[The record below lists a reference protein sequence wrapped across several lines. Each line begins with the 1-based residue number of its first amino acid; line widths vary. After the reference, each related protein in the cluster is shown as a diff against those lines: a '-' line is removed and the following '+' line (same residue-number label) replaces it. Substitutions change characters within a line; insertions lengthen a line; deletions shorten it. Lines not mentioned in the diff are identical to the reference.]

1 VVLFDRMRARVLV
14 STAALLVVVLAVTL
28 AYAGSAGHLD
38 RSFGHRGIAVVR
50 GVHGVATS
58 VAVGRRNRIVVAGP
72 NPSEEFKVARV
83 LGDGDVDRQF
93 GHRGVVKVGF
103 GEDRAAATS
112 VALNRKGGIVVAG
125 TVCSDLDTCQFAVAR
140 LLRNGKVDRSFGD
153 NGKAEIAF
161 PKPYGFDPSVALE
174 STGRIVVGGS
184 ACESDDIR
192 DCDVAIAALRRDGRL
207 DPRFGNGGKVVSHFP
222 RPEACREGIDAGT
235 VQGMDIDSRGRV
247 VVGGSCLGGGHA
259 PVARF
264 TANGDPDPS
273 FGNDGIVDPYVGMAR
288 IGALVVDARDR
299 IDVAGARHHGLA
311 VARFEGSGRLD
322 RSFGRRG
329 VATARFVRHP
339 NAKVGAQSVV
349 IDSVGRILVGG
360 FREDGAA
367 FARFKPNGDV
377 SRRFGRGGAFV
388 LRGNKNGLWNGTSV
402 LAVDS
407 RDRVVA
413 AGADR
418 FAVHFALIRLL
429 G

>member
-1 VVLFDRMRARVLV
+1 
-14 STAALLVVVLAVTL
+14 
-28 AYAGSAGHLD
+28 
-38 RSFGHRGIAVVR
+38 
-50 GVHGVATS
+50 
-58 VAVGRRNRIVVAGP
+58 
-72 NPSEEFKVARV
+72 
-83 LGDGDVDRQF
+83 
-93 GHRGVVKVGF
+93 
-103 GEDRAAATS
+103 
-112 VALNRKGGIVVAG
+112 
-125 TVCSDLDTCQFAVAR
+125 
-140 LLRNGKVDRSFGD
+140 
-153 NGKAEIAF
+153 
-161 PKPYGFDPSVALE
+161 
-174 STGRIVVGGS
+174 
-184 ACESDDIR
+184 
-192 DCDVAIAALRRDGRL
+192 
-207 DPRFGNGGKVVSHFP
+207 
-222 RPEACREGIDAGT
+222 
-235 VQGMDIDSRGRV
+235 
-247 VVGGSCLGGGHA
+247 
-259 PVARF
+259 
-264 TANGDPDPS
+264 
-273 FGNDGIVDPYVGMAR
+273 MAR

-377 SRRFGRGGAFV
+377 SRRFGRSGAFV